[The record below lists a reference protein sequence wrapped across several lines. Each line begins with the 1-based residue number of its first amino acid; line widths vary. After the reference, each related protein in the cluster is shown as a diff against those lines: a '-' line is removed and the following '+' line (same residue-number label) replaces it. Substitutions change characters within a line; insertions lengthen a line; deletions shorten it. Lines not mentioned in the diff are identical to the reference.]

1 LFVSR
6 VRPAIALFVVLCGL
20 CLVVSIM
27 EFRASSRFGQLM
39 LMARYLETGTPVT
52 RASVTS
58 LAARADGVVSD
69 DYCRSDIVRAGLTV
83 KLAELDQRNSYYDY
97 DAWAAQL
104 AATERYIRHAI
115 GCTPTDGNFW
125 LRLAMVRRAIAERPE
140 EIAFLM
146 QQSVNYAPAEQAV
159 LAARFSVWN
168 AAAERTLEAAR
179 AALDTDIQTL
189 LRYGDVRLIHRI
201 AQKPGEALLPYLRSA
216 VASLPPERRA
226 ELSDAKI
233 AF

>member
-1 LFVSR
+1 MSR
-6 VRPAIALFVVLCGL
+6 VRPAIALFVVMCGL
-20 CLVVSIM
+20 FLAFSIM
-27 EFRASSRFGQLM
+27 ELRATARFGQLM

-52 RASVTS
+52 RASVS
-58 LAARADGVVSD
+58 NLAAWADGVVSD

-97 DAWAAQL
+97 DAWAEGL

-159 LAARFSVWN
+159 LAARFIVWN
-168 AAAERTLEAAR
+168 AAGERTLEAAR
-179 AALDTDIQTL
+179 AAVDTDVQTL
-189 LRYGDVRLIHRI
+189 LRYGDVRLIRQI
-201 AQKPGEALLPYLRSA
+201 VQKPGEALLPYLRSA
-216 VASLPPERRA
+216 TTSLPAERQG
-226 ELSDAKI
+226 ELSGAKI

>member
-1 LFVSR
+1 MSR
-6 VRPAIALFVVLCGL
+6 VRPAISLFVVMCGL
-20 CLVVSIM
+20 FLAFSIM
-27 EFRASSRFGQLM
+27 ELRATARFGQLM

-52 RASVTS
+52 RASVTN
-58 LAARADGVVSD
+58 LAAWADGVVSD

-97 DAWAAQL
+97 DAWAEGL

-159 LAARFSVWN
+159 LAARFIVWN
-168 AAAERTLEAAR
+168 AAGERTLQAAR
-179 AALDTDIQTL
+179 AAVDTDVQTL
-189 LRYGDVRLIHRI
+189 LRYGDVRLIRQI
-201 AQKPGEALLPYLRSA
+201 VQKPGEALLPYLRSA
-216 VASLPPERRA
+216 TTSLPAERQG
-226 ELSDAKI
+226 ELSGAKI

>member
-1 LFVSR
+1 MSR
-6 VRPAIALFVVLCGL
+6 VRPAISLFVVMCGL
-20 CLVVSIM
+20 FLAFSIM
-27 EFRASSRFGQLM
+27 ELRATARFGQLM

-52 RASVTS
+52 RASVTN
-58 LAARADGVVSD
+58 LAAWADGVVSD

-97 DAWAAQL
+97 DAWAEGL

-159 LAARFSVWN
+159 LAARFIVWN
-168 AAAERTLEAAR
+168 AAGERTLQAAR
-179 AALDTDIQTL
+179 AALDTDVQTL
-189 LRYGDVRLIHRI
+189 LRYGDVRLIRQI
-201 AQKPGEALLPYLRSA
+201 VQKPGEALLPYLRSA
-216 VASLPPERRA
+216 TTSLPAERQG
-226 ELSDAKI
+226 ELSGAKI